1 MRKSE
6 SLNRHGWVPMTRDE
20 LLSNPDYLSACVMK
34 CLWRG
39 ELGLARYYLERLTVL
54 QVAKGS
60 GEPCP

>member
-34 CLWRG
+34 RLWRG
-39 ELGLARYYLERLTVL
+39 ELGLARYYLERLTDL
-54 QVAKGS
+54 QAKKS
-60 GEPCP
+60 AP